1 MMMSKAGVTANLALD
16 RLCRM
21 WSDHDRDAEPEP
33 EPEPEKEPEQMQRD
47 QNQMQS
53 ICTAQDRG
61 GGRMRSDVLQARRE
75 VHETETRVTPG

>member
-1 MMMSKAGVTANLALD
+1 MMCKAGVTANLALD

-21 WSDHDRDAEPEP
+21 WSDHGRDAEA

-53 ICTAQDRG
+53 ICTAQERG
-61 GGRMRSDVLQARRE
+61 GGRMRSDVLQVRRE